1 MPRLFCLLTA
11 LTTLVS
17 CSPVT
22 ALTPVGVAI
31 SPALGEKRAVPDR
44 GLTIRALG
52 GTLRSVTVTA
62 AGLPVPGAYS
72 RDRTEWRS
80 SWSLRPGADHLV
92 TAVTT
97 DRRVSGR
104 FRTLTATPA
113 TPPKVDPLPGETVGV
128 GMPIVVEF
136 KVPVPDRAAVERVFE
151 VVPDRPVEG
160 GWHWFSDTQAVWR
173 PRHHW
178 QPGTRVRFT
187 AHLTGLRFAP
197 GVYGTTDP
205 SANFVIG
212 RHMSSHIDT
221 ANHRMTVHRDGV
233 LAQEMAISAGMAT
246 TREYTTT
253 SGVHLTMEKKEKVR
267 MVSPRRK
274 PGDPEYYDLM
284 IDHAVRISNSGE
296 YVHAKDNT
304 WAQGRLNVSH
314 GCVNARPDQAKWFF
328 DNSLR
333 GDPVVIV
340 GTDRPLEPANGWG
353 FWQLAW
359 NAWKA
364 GSALAP

>member
-1 MPRLFCLLTA
+1 MPRLFFLFTA
-11 LTTLVS
+11 LITLVG

-31 SPALGEKRAVPDR
+31 SPSLGETRAVPDR
-44 GLTIRALG
+44 GLTIRAVG
-52 GTLRSVTVTA
+52 GVLKSVVVTA
-62 AGLPVPGAYS
+62 AGQNVPG
-72 RDRTEWRS
+72 RFNREKTEWRS
-80 SWSLRPGADHLV
+80 SWTLRPGTDHLV
-92 TAVTT
+92 SAVTS

-104 FRTLTATPA
+104 FRTLMGTAP

-128 GMPIVVEF
+128 GMPIVVTF
-136 KVPVPDRAAVERVFE
+136 PVPVPDRAAVERALE

-160 GWHWFSDTQAVWR
+160 GWHWFSDTQVVWR
-173 PRHHW
+173 PRYYW

-197 GVYGTTDP
+197 NVYGTTDP
-205 SANFVIG
+205 TATFVIG
-212 RHMSSHIDT
+212 RSMTSLIDT
-221 ANHRMTVHRDGV
+221 RTFRMTVHRDGV
-233 LAQEMAISAGMAT
+233 PVQDMPISAGMAT

-267 MVSPRRK
+267 MVAPRRK

-296 YVHAKDNT
+296 YVHAKDNL

-359 NAWKA
+359 NDWKA
-364 GSALAP
+364 GSTLSS